1 MFNFITMYIILNTFE
16 YMINIKDI
24 FKIKTEDEFE
34 LMANKIFEFQF
45 NNNKI
50 YRSFCDLINKNP
62 CDVTNSKQIPFLPV
76 KFFKSH
82 KVLSSNKSIEKT
94 FISSGTTKTNFSK
107 HHIIDLKLYESSF
120 ESSFKYFFGD
130 IKEYTILALL
140 PSYLE
145 NKNSSLIYMINKLI
159 LKTNKQD
166 SGFYLNN
173 YDELRNKLI
182 ALKNQKVLLF
192 GVTFALL
199 NLLEKFTFQ
208 LPNLTIIETGG
219 MKGRRKEIIR
229 EELHLIIKQGF
240 GTDLVCSEYGM
251 TELLSQA
258 YSQKNGVFQCPP
270 WMKVLIREPQDAL
283 SFKNNGSTGGV
294 NIIDLANINSCSFI
308 ATEDLGR
315 NKSKSEF
322 EILGRFDN
330 SDIRGC
336 NQMV

>member
-1 MFNFITMYIILNTFE
+1 M
-16 YMINIKDI
+16 
-24 FKIKTEDEFE
+24 
-34 LMANKIFEFQF
+34 
-45 NNNKI
+45 
-50 YRSFCDLINKNP
+50 
-62 CDVTNSKQIPFLPV
+62 PV

-219 MKGRRKEIIR
+219 MKGRRKEITK
-229 EELHLIIKQGF
+229 EELYSKLEKGF
-240 GTDLVCSEYGM
+240 HTDLIHSEYGM

-258 YSQKNGVFQCPP
+258 YSKNNGVFKTTN
-270 WMKVLIREPQDAL
+270 WLKVFNRNI
-283 SFKNNGSTGGV
+283 NNPFDVNSKGKGV
-294 NIIDLANINSCSFI
+294 LNFIDLANINSCSFI
-308 ATEDLGR
+308 ATDDIGEVFSNNSFKVLGR
-315 NKSKSEF
+315 LNE
-322 EILGRFDN
+322 

-336 NQMV
+336 SLMFNQL